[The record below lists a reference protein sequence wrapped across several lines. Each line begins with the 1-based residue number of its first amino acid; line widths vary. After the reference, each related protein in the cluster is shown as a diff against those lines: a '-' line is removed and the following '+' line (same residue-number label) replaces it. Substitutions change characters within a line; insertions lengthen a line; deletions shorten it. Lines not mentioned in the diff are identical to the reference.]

1 MLNHGKTQLSPVVPA
16 VSSSINKYFS
26 LVVIDQNKPQA
37 KCGVRKGIVK
47 KKKQSKRRLS
57 FFLNCEPP
65 KWGARSIFFNGV
77 DQKKRGCVSFCAPS
91 TIHYVT
97 LSFLPFF
104 LSFPFPAG
112 IRFIVHRKAQ
122 CLIDPTS
129 VRGLPTQQTVRSAD
143 HWESLDRRVSMAVS
157 HPDLPALPFAQV
169 LVVAVVAVDSH
180 TACSLAETCLDWTLV
195 TTTAPQPIII

>member
-65 KWGARSIFFNGV
+65 KWGARSIFLMASI
-77 DQKKRGCVSFCAPS
+77 KKRGGAC
-91 TIHYVT
+91 
-97 LSFLPFF
+97 PFVH
-104 LSFPFPAG
+104 PQQ
-112 IRFIVHRKAQ
+112 FI
-122 CLIDPTS
+122 
-129 VRGLPTQQTVRSAD
+129 
-143 HWESLDRRVSMAVS
+143 M
-157 HPDLPALPFAQV
+157 
-169 LVVAVVAVDSH
+169 
-180 TACSLAETCLDWTLV
+180 
-195 TTTAPQPIII
+195 

>member
-1 MLNHGKTQLSPVVPA
+1 MWGKKGNSQ
-16 VSSSINKYFS
+16 KE
-26 LVVIDQNKPQA
+26 KA
-37 KCGVRKGIVK
+37 KQKAP
-47 KKKQSKRRLS
+47 L
-57 FFLNCEPP
+57 FFFELRTAQVGRPEH
-65 KWGARSIFFNGV
+65 FFTGV

-97 LSFLPFF
+97 LPFLPFF